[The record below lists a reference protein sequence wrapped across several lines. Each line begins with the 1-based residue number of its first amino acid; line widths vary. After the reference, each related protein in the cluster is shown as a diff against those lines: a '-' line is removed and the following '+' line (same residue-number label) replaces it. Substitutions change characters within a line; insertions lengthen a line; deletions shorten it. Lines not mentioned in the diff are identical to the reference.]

1 MAKFNQTKCQTCGA
15 DMVLIQP
22 AIKKDH
28 TKSVAKGE
36 CLNCGKKY
44 EFTVL
49 LNPDWE
55 ERRNRGKK

>member
-1 MAKFNQTKCQTCGA
+1 
-15 DMVLIQP
+15 MVLMKP
-22 AIKKDH
+22 AIKKNH

-55 ERRNRGKK
+55 ERRNKGK